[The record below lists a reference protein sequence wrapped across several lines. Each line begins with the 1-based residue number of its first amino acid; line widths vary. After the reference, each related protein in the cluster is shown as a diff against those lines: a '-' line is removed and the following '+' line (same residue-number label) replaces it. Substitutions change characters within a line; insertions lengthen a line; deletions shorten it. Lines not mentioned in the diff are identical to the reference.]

1 MQKSAHPQH
10 LICQTLTRRSLSR
23 DLIVFLREDTG
34 PRTVSSSEKLKSY
47 ISWWLHKTF
56 KLLTWLLLDV
66 IDEVDWLWPSLFS
79 GIITEGLL
87 NWFVLELNG
96 LELKL
101 KKDKSKYLF
110 SKENHFSCFIGKWC
124 TCLLKNLEN
133 LEFRKTYPNED
144 IFDVV

>member
-1 MQKSAHPQH
+1 MYNEEINDRFNIWMQKSEHPQH

-34 PRTVSSSEKLKSY
+34 PRMVSSSEKLKSY

-56 KLLTWLLLDV
+56 KLTWLLLDVIDV

-101 KKDKSKYLF
+101 KKD
-110 SKENHFSCFIGKWC
+110 
-124 TCLLKNLEN
+124 
-133 LEFRKTYPNED
+133 
-144 IFDVV
+144 